1 MIACSAD
8 GESGNADRSSPKGD
22 RFVLGLTG
30 KSAAGKNAAADFF
43 VGRGWVHF
51 DTDRMAHAVLRR
63 KATEAAAVFGP
74 EILTGSG
81 EVDRRRLGAIVFSD
95 AEKMKTLE
103 SILYPEIEAEIART
117 VTSSHDGSRF
127 LINGANL
134 TGSPELCQL
143 CDAVLI
149 VRAPFPIRLL
159 RAMRRDRS
167 SLRKILKR
175 FRYQRFFSV
184 QDFFPEAD
192 IYTVSNITTK
202 ACLGKKL
209 DRLLK
214 RNFEHGR
221 LSKRK

>member
-1 MIACSAD
+1 MRAVSAG
-8 GESGNADRSSPKGD
+8 GEPDNADRSSLKGG

-63 KATEAAAVFGP
+63 KAAEAAAVFGP
-74 EILTGSG
+74 AILTASG
-81 EVDRRRLGAIVFSD
+81 DVDRRRLGAIVFAD

-103 SILYPEIEAEIART
+103 SLLYPEIEAEIART
-117 VTSSHDGSRF
+117 VTSSPDGSRF

-134 TGSPELCQL
+134 TGSPELCRL

-149 VRAPFPIRLL
+149 VRAPFLLRLL

-175 FRYQRFFSV
+175 FLYQRFFSV
-184 QDFFPEAD
+184 QDFFPKAD

-202 ACLGKKL
+202 ACFEKKL

-214 RNFEHGR
+214 RDFKNGR
-221 LSKRK
+221 LSE

>member
-63 KATEAAAVFGP
+63 KAAEAAAVFGP
-74 EILTGSG
+74 AILTASG
-81 EVDRRRLGAIVFSD
+81 EVDRQRLGAIVFSD

-103 SILYPEIEAEIART
+103 SILYPEIEAEITRT
-117 VTSSHDGSRF
+117 VTSSPDGSRF

-134 TGSPELCQL
+134 TGSPKLCRL
-143 CDAVLI
+143 CNAVLN
-149 VRAPFPIRLL
+149 VRAPFLLRLL

-214 RNFEHGR
+214 RDFEHGR

>member
-1 MIACSAD
+1 MSALSA
-8 GESGNADRSSPKGD
+8 GSRPGNADRSASKGG

-30 KSAAGKNAAADFF
+30 KSGAGKNAAAEFL
-43 VGRGWVHF
+43 VKHGWVHF

-63 KATEAAAVFGP
+63 KAAEAAALFGP

-95 AEKMKTLE
+95 AEKMKCLE
-103 SILYPEIEAEIART
+103 SLLYPEIEAEIARR
-117 VTSSHDGSRF
+117 VVSSPEESRF

-134 TGSPELCQL
+134 TGSPELCRL

-149 VRAPFPIRLL
+149 IRAPFLARLL
-159 RAMRRDRS
+159 RTMRRDRC
-167 SLRKILKR
+167 SLFKILKR

-184 QDFFPEAD
+184 QDFFPKAD

-202 ACLGKKL
+202 ACFEKKL

-214 RNFEHGR
+214 RDFKNGR
-221 LSKRK
+221 LSE